1 MFLSIL
7 GPLSGPPLP
16 PASGK
21 IIQTPLLIE
30 SNKKHNK
37 EKKHHQSSQ
46 NTQNSQ
52 KKGPTREEVFAKI
65 ESILNNLLAK
75 ESTNE
80 AIEQWKDESIPS
92 KMTQTAVTHLFK
104 IMIEKD
110 QRNLILAFVSQLTKD
125 EVINSTHCNEAFI
138 KLLQNSN
145 KNINIMSEIASWTI
159 FEDLSD
165 LKSVAEITEGSY
177 PIYFL
182 TLQKLS
188 KEWGQ
193 TKMLEVFEASE
204 IKLMD
209 HIPEADK
216 SDSQLAKVLE
226 ENELAFLMP
235 LLSLQKEMETQL
247 ASETS
252 PTAFAKWIGDCVET
266 RFHNNP
272 GIKSKNRCSKFC
284 LHCFH
289 EIIFGHA
296 CERVLSLPSWPK
308 KSNHF
313 ETML

>member
-1 MFLSIL
+1 
-7 GPLSGPPLP
+7 
-16 PASGK
+16 
-21 IIQTPLLIE
+21 
-30 SNKKHNK
+30 
-37 EKKHHQSSQ
+37 
-46 NTQNSQ
+46 
-52 KKGPTREEVFAKI
+52 
-65 ESILNNLLAK
+65 
-75 ESTNE
+75 
-80 AIEQWKDESIPS
+80 
-92 KMTQTAVTHLFK
+92 
-104 IMIEKD
+104 
-110 QRNLILAFVSQLTKD
+110 
-125 EVINSTHCNEAFI
+125 
-138 KLLQNSN
+138 
-145 KNINIMSEIASWTI
+145 
-159 FEDLSD
+159 
-165 LKSVAEITEGSY
+165 
-177 PIYFL
+177 
-182 TLQKLS
+182 
-188 KEWGQ
+188 
-193 TKMLEVFEASE
+193 MLEVFEASE

-226 ENELAFLMP
+226 EHELAFLMP

-289 EIIFGHA
+289 EIQIFGHA